1 MFCPLLIGAG
11 NGSCWGFGAWPCWL
25 SRMRP
30 GIVVAE
36 PALRFTNREGRGAGM
51 TQRLCSAILLTLAA
65 MAAVG
70 CTHVTDRYQASAPV
84 EASPG

>member
-1 MFCPLLIGAG
+1 MRDIREVGGLAALAVAHEPRY
-11 NGSCWGFGAWPCWL
+11 
-25 SRMRP
+25 SRGGTRRA
-30 GIVVAE
+30 VHQQ
-36 PALRFTNREGRGAGM
+36 EGREAGM

-84 EASPG
+84 EAFRG

>member
-1 MFCPLLIGAG
+1 
-11 NGSCWGFGAWPCWL
+11 
-25 SRMRP
+25 
-30 GIVVAE
+30 V
-36 PALRFTNREGRGAGM
+36 RFTNREGRGAGM

-84 EASPG
+84 EASRG